1 VGVARRLTDDVRCT
15 VFLSCED
22 VTNAQDEAP
31 MPVKPR
37 PSVGR
42 SSLTA
47 EHEQWVGRVT
57 DMSSVPADL
66 VWAPV

>member
-1 VGVARRLTDDVRCT
+1 MG
-15 VFLSCED
+15 FLSSED

-31 MPVKPR
+31 TPVKPR

-47 EHEQWVGRVT
+47 EHEPRAAAADVRRNTMVPG
-57 DMSSVPADL
+57 DMNTYEVAKRT
-66 VWAPV
+66 